1 MGNWQTLIK
10 EKEYNDLLIEWNKK
24 INLISRRRTDV
35 FDLIED
41 SKIFFG
47 EIYFEEGVK
56 ILDLGTGGGLPGIVI
71 AINHPEVKVTLV
83 DSIQKKINVVTDIIK
98 KMELTNAEPI
108 CIRAEDISANPIYEQ
123 QFNYVVAR
131 SVAVLQDI
139 CKWSKDL
146 IKPNGKLITIK
157 GGDIKGE
164 IRAAK
169 KLKYVKNID
178 VKENPERI
186 IITAEFF

>member
-98 KMELTNAEPI
+98 KMELTNAETI
-108 CIRAEDISANPIYEQ
+108 CIRAEDISANPIYKQ